1 MDESLKKQSEE
12 LEQTLN
18 KQLELIKKDSMIYL
32 KIGGIALVSGLAT
45 VGAIKLFSPKKKYK
59 GKKKVKNRYKKPRKQ
74 AKHKKKRFSVFRNIR
89 NRLFWLLMDHG
100 RSHLVDFLIK
110 KTQGNRGER

>member
-18 KQLELIKKDSMIYL
+18 KQLEIIKKDSLIYV
-32 KIGGIALVSGLAT
+32 KVGGIALVSGLAI
-45 VGAIKLFSPKKKYK
+45 VGAIKLFSPKKKGK
-59 GKKKVKNRYKKPRKQ
+59 GKKKVKDGYKKRRKL
-74 AKHKKKRFSVFRNIR
+74 AKHKKKRFSAFNNIR

-110 KTQGNRGER
+110 RTQGNRGER